1 MRNLDTIDFLADEAT
16 EIALKVKDRYVCCQL
31 CDDGYDYTIYTE
43 DYILLDG
50 GIYDN
55 QELTMPQVVREILAD
70 ILLDDFLRG
79 CVEEESQ
86 LLKVDYDTI
95 MEQSLLVEQKN
106 LQNRILLDYK
116 NSVER
121 NFHPICQMGVVQVI
135 TLARDYLQEKIE
147 SYDLDARIVDMIITG
162 SRSKGLEREDSDLDF
177 AVGYEGR
184 VREDFLFNIA
194 HEDEYYI
201 GNVPVDINP
210 INVEE
215 KGSMADYIKVQE
227 KYFLAKE

>member
-1 MRNLDTIDFLADEAT
+1 MRNLDTIEFLADEAT

-95 MEQSLLVEQKN
+95 MEQSLLVEQKT

-116 NSVER
+116 ESVER
-121 NFHPICQMGVVQVI
+121 N
-135 TLARDYLQEKIE
+135 
-147 SYDLDARIVDMIITG
+147 
-162 SRSKGLEREDSDLDF
+162 
-177 AVGYEGR
+177 
-184 VREDFLFNIA
+184 
-194 HEDEYYI
+194 
-201 GNVPVDINP
+201 
-210 INVEE
+210 
-215 KGSMADYIKVQE
+215 IKRQIRW
-227 KYFLAKE
+227 KRPL